1 MQNNTLYSSS
11 QEMCPFIPV
20 NDKLHRLNTMW
31 KEQLKSERDRVR
43 QNLIA
48 GNQAEDSGIL
58 SFDTI
63 KNATVTVVGIE
74 TIHHEE
80 FDRLSAIP
88 PLVCVTTKFPSQQSI
103 VDEFTL
109 NREQRAAFMIITS
122 HLDGDI
128 RCRIGKFAL
137 RTKFINID

>member
-1 MQNNTLYSSS
+1 
-11 QEMCPFIPV
+11 MCPFLPV
-20 NDKLHRLNTMW
+20 NDKLLRLNTMW

-48 GNQAEDSGIL
+48 GNHAEDSGVL
-58 SFDTI
+58 GFDITKDATI
-63 KNATVTVVGIE
+63 TVVGIE
-74 TIHHEE
+74 AMHRDE

-109 NREQRAAFMIITS
+109 NREQRAAFTIITS

-128 RCRIGKFAL
+128 RCRTGKFAW
-137 RTKFINID
+137 RTKFYKYRLMLAFR